1 LGRASPRGPAHT
13 SHVVTLALSL
23 ALLVSSPA
31 LPAEGVLTPGESL
44 GGVQLGDTTAAVTK
58 RWGSRHTSCALC
70 KRTTWLYSYRGR
82 GPAGAAVSFRNERVA
97 AVFTLGVP
105 RGWRTSRGV
114 ALGDPAEKVQALYG
128 RLPWSRC
135 IGYGAL
141 SIRRP
146 GVVSSIYTYGE
157 SVYGFALT
165 LPSEPV
171 CQ

>member
-114 ALGDPAEKVQALYG
+114 ALGDPAERVQALYG

-165 LPSEPV
+165 LPAEPV

>member
-141 SIRRP
+141 SMRRP
-146 GVVSSIYTYGE
+146 GVVTSIYTYGE
-157 SVYGFALT
+157 SVYGFALS